1 MASRKSTSKMSK
13 DVTTIDTRR
22 SHHKNYQYFC
32 GKSRDESNVTSS
44 NIGKMEKIAEFIARS
59 NRRMPRK
66 QFRRRHRVENKVPS
80 LTYGHFNQDEFS
92 KDHME
97 HLFK

>member
-1 MASRKSTSKMSK
+1 M
-13 DVTTIDTRR
+13 
-22 SHHKNYQYFC
+22 
-32 GKSRDESNVTSS
+32 
-44 NIGKMEKIAEFIARS
+44 GKMEKIAEFIARS

-92 KDHME
+92 KDHMD

>member
-22 SHHKNYQYFC
+22 S
-32 GKSRDESNVTSS
+32 RDESNVTSS
-44 NIGKMEKIAEFIARS
+44 NMGKMEKIAEFIARS

-92 KDHME
+92 KDHMD